1 MKKSFFYILSVLF
14 FAGAVFFNSCK
25 IVDGDDLK
33 TDVFSLQAYIDKT
46 EEGGTLDLSA
56 VEGELE
62 TGSVEISRSI
72 TVTGGGEGSF
82 DMKGAGITVNSS
94 GVVLKN
100 LKNLGSVVAGEKI
113 GDGDFILENC
123 EGAGLEVN
131 GGGENSIHLAGVNLK
146 KLDIKKEDVRIVF
159 DKSEDETAHSR
170 VIDVKVFVSC
180 RLDSE
185 DSESVFQRVIV
196 DKDVTKLTLDGKTAV
211 STLVVNVAGSGSSKP
226 VIFAASAELKIRQGG
241 FKDEDKNI
249 KPLEFELKAGVS
261 APDVEELTEEAAE
274 AAESEIIELN
284 REIPVGSVVVLSDG
298 FEYKVT
304 VNTFVTPSAV
314 KGAVQGEDGFNSVYD
329 TDFRATQ
336 YKEYDGITNYIEL
349 YRIPLAENRYI
360 GTNGN
365 AYLKDYF
372 YVFDENLEKVAG
384 IKYGWQSSSL
394 FKIYPMTNAQAC
406 EVFDTCTEK
415 QLRSIYPDQLNY
427 SNFSK
432 DLTKRK
438 NIGTNFYVKKSSDWS
453 EVVVNPK
460 IVDRVSQEK
469 DYVQI
474 SENEIKSRWT
484 LKQHFDSTGVLLYT
498 EYILRGMNGLGGIM
512 PLKVYEPDEYGRTVC
527 AISMNGN
534 GFDNNDSDVYNSYTK
549 IEALED
555 GMLQYRIF
563 ERVSGQTTY
572 SQVWTEETEYGK
584 KFGDGYV
591 FKCPMPPGTPLKRYA
606 SVTFK
611 KNSSGKY
618 VPDIE
623 GFLNAYKDDFV
634 ELYKSDVWKNKDSL
648 IASDTESDLPVYDS
662 GVEEKED
669 VSVPEDEPVE
679 GDDAGG
685 ETGEAG
691 GETGGDVGGDV
702 GGEAGGDVGEETGG
716 DVGGETGGDVEAG
729 GDVGGE
735 V

>member
-113 GDGDFILENC
+113 GDGDFTLENC

-159 DKSEDETAHSR
+159 DKNEDETAHSR

-211 STLVVNVAGSGSSKP
+211 STLVVNVSNSDASKP

-241 FKDEDKNI
+241 FKNEDRNI
-249 KPLEFELKAGVS
+249 KPLEFDLKAGVS

-274 AAESEIIELN
+274 AAESDIIELN

-304 VNTFVTPSAV
+304 VNSFVTPSAV
-314 KGAVQGEDGFNSVYD
+314 KGPVQGEEGFNTVYD

-336 YKEYDGITNYIEL
+336 YKEYDGITKYIEL
-349 YRIPLAENRYI
+349 YRIPLAENRYR

-394 FKIYPMTNAQAC
+394 FRIYPMTNAQAC

-438 NIGTNFYVKKSSDWS
+438 NIGTNFYVEKSSDWS

-460 IVDRVSQEK
+460 IVDRVSREK

-498 EYILRGMNGLGGIM
+498 EYSLRGMNGLGEIM
-512 PLKVYEPDEYGRTVC
+512 PLKVYEPDEYGMTVC
-527 AISMNGN
+527 AISMKGN
-534 GFDNNDSDVYNSYTK
+534 GFDNTDSDVYNSYTK

-555 GMLQYRIF
+555 GMLRYRIF
-563 ERVSGQTTY
+563 ESVSGQTTY

-611 KNSSGKY
+611 KNSSGNY
-618 VPDIE
+618 VPDIN
-623 GFLNAYKDDFV
+623 GFLNAYKTDFV
-634 ELYKSDVWKNKDSL
+634 ELYKSDVWNNKDSL
-648 IASDTESDLPVYDS
+648 IASDTTSDLPVYEGGTED
-662 GVEEKED
+662 KED
-669 VSVPEDEPVE
+669 VSGV
-679 GDDAGG
+679 G
-685 ETGEAG
+685 ETASTGTETGGTGGTEEEAG
-691 GETGGDVGGDV
+691 GTAV
-702 GGEAGGDVGEETGG
+702 
-716 DVGGETGGDVEAG
+716 
-729 GDVGGE
+729 
-735 V
+735 

>member
-1 MKKSFFYILSVLF
+1 MKKSFLFLFLF

-33 TDVFSLQAYIDKT
+33 TLVTSLQSLIDKT
-46 EEGGTLDLSA
+46 EEGGTLDLSS
-56 VEGELE
+56 VESEIDIS
-62 TGSVEISRSI
+62 SVEINRSL
-72 TVTGGGEGSF
+72 TLTASGETPF
-82 DMKGAGITVNSS
+82 DMKGAMVTVNAS

-100 LKNLGSVVAGEKI
+100 LTNLGTVTAGEKI
-113 GDGDFILENC
+113 EDGDFTLENC
-123 EGAGLEVN
+123 EVAVLDVN
-131 GGGENSIHLAGVNLK
+131 GGGENSIHLTGAVVK
-146 KLDIKKEDVRIVF
+146 KLNIKKEDVRIVF
-159 DKSEDETAHSR
+159 DKSEDELTHSR
-170 VIDVKVFVSC
+170 VIDVKVSVSC

-196 DKDVTKLTLDGKTAV
+196 DRDVTKLTLDGKTAV
-211 STLVVNVAGSGSSKP
+211 STLVVNVSDSSKP

-241 FKDEDKNI
+241 FRDEDKNI
-249 KPLEFELKAGVS
+249 THLEFDHKVGIS
-261 APDVEELTEEAAE
+261 APEVEELTEEAAN
-274 AAESEIIELN
+274 AAENDIIELN
-284 REIPVGSVVVLSDG
+284 REIPVGSIVVLSDG

-304 VNTFVTPSAV
+304 VNSFVTPSAV
-314 KGAVQGEDGFNSVYD
+314 KGPVQGEEGFNTVYD

-336 YKEYDGITNYIEL
+336 YKEYDGITKYIEL
-349 YRIPLAENRYI
+349 YRIPLAENRYR

-438 NIGTNFYVKKSSDWS
+438 NIGTNFYVEKSSDWS

-498 EYILRGMNGLGGIM
+498 EYILRGMNGLGEIM

-534 GFDNNDSDVYNSYTK
+534 GFDSTDSDVYNSYTK

-611 KNSSGKY
+611 KNSSGNY
-618 VPDIE
+618 VPDIN
-623 GFLNAYKDDFV
+623 GFLNAYKTDFV
-634 ELYKSDVWKNKDSL
+634 ELYKSDVWNNKDSL
-648 IASDTESDLPVYDS
+648 IASDTTSDLPVYEGGTED
-662 GVEEKED
+662 KED
-669 VSVPEDEPVE
+669 VSGV
-679 GDDAGG
+679 G
-685 ETGEAG
+685 ETASTGTETGGTGEEAG
-691 GETGGDVGGDV
+691 GTGGTEE
-702 GGEAGGDVGEETGG
+702 EAGGTAV
-716 DVGGETGGDVEAG
+716 
-729 GDVGGE
+729 
-735 V
+735 

>member
-113 GDGDFILENC
+113 GDGDFTLENC

-159 DKSEDETAHSR
+159 DKNEDETAHSR

-211 STLVVNVAGSGSSKP
+211 STLVVNVSNSDASKP
-226 VIFAASAELKIRQGG
+226 VIFAASAELKILQGG
-241 FKDEDKNI
+241 FKNEDRNI
-249 KPLEFELKAGVS
+249 KPLEFDLKAGVS

-274 AAESEIIELN
+274 AAESDIIELN

-304 VNTFVTPSAV
+304 VNSFVTPSAV
-314 KGAVQGEDGFNSVYD
+314 KGPVQGEEGFNTVYD

-336 YKEYDGITNYIEL
+336 YKEYDGITKYIEL
-349 YRIPLAENRYI
+349 YRIPLAENRYR

-394 FKIYPMTNAQAC
+394 FRIYPMTNAQAC

-438 NIGTNFYVKKSSDWS
+438 NIGTNFYVEKSSDWS

-460 IVDRVSQEK
+460 IVDRVSREK

-498 EYILRGMNGLGGIM
+498 EYSLRGMNGLGEIM
-512 PLKVYEPDEYGRTVC
+512 PLKVYEPDEYGMTVC
-527 AISMNGN
+527 AISMKGN
-534 GFDNNDSDVYNSYTK
+534 GFDNTDSDVYNSYTK

-555 GMLQYRIF
+555 GMLRYRIF
-563 ERVSGQTTY
+563 ESVSGQTTY

-611 KNSSGKY
+611 KNSSGNY
-618 VPDIE
+618 VPDIN
-623 GFLNAYKDDFV
+623 GFLNAYKTDFV
-634 ELYKSDVWKNKDSL
+634 ELYKSDVWNNKDSL
-648 IASDTESDLPVYDS
+648 IASDTTSDLPVYEGGTED
-662 GVEEKED
+662 KED
-669 VSVPEDEPVE
+669 VSGV
-679 GDDAGG
+679 G
-685 ETGEAG
+685 ETASTGTETGGTGGTEEEAG
-691 GETGGDVGGDV
+691 GTAV
-702 GGEAGGDVGEETGG
+702 
-716 DVGGETGGDVEAG
+716 
-729 GDVGGE
+729 
-735 V
+735 

>member
-1 MKKSFFYILSVLF
+1 MKKSFLCLFLF

-33 TDVFSLQAYIDKT
+33 TPVTSLQSLIDKT
-46 EEGGTLDLSA
+46 EEGGTLDLSS
-56 VEGELE
+56 VEGEIDIS
-62 TGSVEISRSI
+62 SVEINRSL
-72 TVTGGGEGSF
+72 TLTASGETPF
-82 DMKGAGITVNSS
+82 DMKGAVVTVNAS

-113 GDGDFILENC
+113 GDGDFTLENC

-241 FKDEDKNI
+241 FRDEDKNI
-249 KPLEFELKAGVS
+249 NPLEFKLKAGVS
-261 APDVEELTEEAAE
+261 APEVEELTEEAAN
-274 AAESEIIELN
+274 AAENDIIELN
-284 REIPVGSVVVLSDG
+284 REIPVGSIVVLSDG

-304 VNTFVTPSAV
+304 VNSFVTPSAV
-314 KGAVQGEDGFNSVYD
+314 KGPVQGEEGFNTVYD

-336 YKEYDGITNYIEL
+336 YKEYDGITKYIEL
-349 YRIPLAENRYI
+349 YRIPLAENRYR

-394 FKIYPMTNAQAC
+394 FQIYPMTNAQAC

-460 IVDRVSQEK
+460 IIDRVSQEK

-512 PLKVYEPDEYGRTVC
+512 PLKVYEPDEYGMTVC
-527 AISMNGN
+527 AISMKGN
-534 GFDNNDSDVYNSYTK
+534 GFDSTDSDVYNSYTK

-611 KNSSGKY
+611 KNSSGNY
-618 VPDIE
+618 VPDIN
-623 GFLNAYKDDFV
+623 GFLNAYKTDFV
-634 ELYKSDVWKNKDSL
+634 ELYKSDVWNNKDSL
-648 IASDTESDLPVYDS
+648 IASDSESDLPVYD
-662 GVEEKED
+662 GGTEDKED
-669 VSVPEDEPVE
+669 VSLPEDEPVE

-702 GGEAGGDVGEETGG
+702 GGGET
-716 DVGGETGGDVEAG
+716 GGETGG
-729 GDVGGE
+729 E